1 MVVDAHGM
9 SHKPKGLPQGEAGTY
24 ENRGARYGDLD
35 LDPMLTLA
43 SMGARNH
50 AIVEHVSVKPAAE
63 TRALLAQTARVE
75 IGANG
80 ATLYDG
86 DGNIVFRED
95 PAAPPLDWRTMR
107 NDPHVRLAARRALRD
122 PLDDMSAADRRATVR
137 AAFRFAGAYDRR
149 NAIDS
154 GPNRRYIPAT
164 HLAASLRR
172 RRDREK
178 AARLLVDLHYEDAN
192 TAAAIIRLGYPNDS
206 HSAWVYINAT
216 KIKRQPRDVVDRRT
230 GRIIARKGDP
240 IVGDWTDKDGNV
252 KHGPLPES
260 RGAMSRAYLRMMY
273 QPTNGVPS
281 GRQAK
286 DMADALRA
294 IGEDGPRVQAQAFW
308 ELCYGNGGA
317 SNLRGD
323 VDFAKRLV
331 ARRSETKQRG
341 VRLLERFSRG
351 RGQGNAARMVAYQK
365 PLSREAA
372 IAFIAM
378 EPGDARRAHTGFTRR
393 RRNPSTGL
401 MEDVKPKRLNE
412 MRAWMHAVY
421 EIRDSEVKEWRDR
434 HPDG

>member
-24 ENRGARYGDLD
+24 ENRATGRGDAD
-35 LDPMLTLA
+35 LDPTLIVA
-43 SMGARNH
+43 SMTARNH
-50 AIVEHVSVKPAAE
+50 AIVERTLVKPADE
-63 TRALLAQTARVE
+63 TRGLLAEATRVE
-75 IGANG
+75 IGPNG
-80 ATLYDG
+80 ATLYDA
-86 DGNIVFRED
+86 DGGVVFRED
-95 PAAPPLDWRTMR
+95 PAAPALDWRTMR
-107 NDPHVRLAARRALRD
+107 ADPKVRLAARHALRD
-122 PLDDMSAADRRATVR
+122 PLDNMTAQERRDTVR
-137 AAFRFAGAYDRR
+137 AAFRLAGPYDRR

-154 GPNRRYIPAT
+154 GPNRRYVPAT

-192 TAAAIIRLGYPNDS
+192 TSAAIIRCGYPNDA

-216 KIKRQPRDVVDRRT
+216 KIRRQPRDLVDKRT
-230 GRIIARKGDP
+230 GRVIARKGDP
-240 IVGDWTDKDGNV
+240 IVGDYRDKDGNP

-273 QPTNGVPS
+273 QPTNGVPTGS
-281 GRQAK
+281 QAR
-286 DMADALRA
+286 DMAEALRA
-294 IGEDGPRVQAQAFW
+294 IGEDGPQVQARAFW
-308 ELCYGNGGA
+308 ELCYGNGGP

-331 ARRSETKQRG
+331 ARRSEPKRRG

-351 RGQGNAARMVAYQK
+351 RGQGNAARMVAYRK
-365 PLSREAA
+365 PLTREAA

-378 EPGDARRAHTGFTRR
+378 EPGDMRRAHTGFTRR
-393 RRNPSTGL
+393 RRNPDTGL
-401 MEDVKPKRLNE
+401 MEDVTPKRLNE

-421 EIRDSEVKEWRDR
+421 EIRDDEVTAWRES
-434 HPDG
+434 HPNG